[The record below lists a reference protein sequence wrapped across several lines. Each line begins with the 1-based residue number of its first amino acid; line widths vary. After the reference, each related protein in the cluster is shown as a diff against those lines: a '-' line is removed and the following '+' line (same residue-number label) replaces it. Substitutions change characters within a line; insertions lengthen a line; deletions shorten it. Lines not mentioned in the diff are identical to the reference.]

1 MEHPNHVAME
11 TTNGSQL
18 NLDALYKI
26 APSCFTE
33 AKDEKGN
40 VRKVADFT
48 KLRLL
53 LGDDAVEDAK
63 CMISLGWANV
73 QPYKRLLRLFAKHS
87 VLARKSL

>member
-1 MEHPNHVAME
+1 ME
-11 TTNGSQL
+11 TANGSQL

-33 AKDEKGN
+33 AKNENGN
-40 VRKVADFT
+40 VRKVVDFT

-53 LGDDAVEDAK
+53 LGDNTVEEAPEVYDFTWVDKRA
-63 CMISLGWANV
+63 
-73 QPYKRLLRLFAKHS
+73 PYRRLLRLFVKNF